1 MENEKVIRRSR
12 VGKVVA
18 ESTAKTVKIEIEG
31 MVQHPRYKKYI
42 KRHTRF
48 LVHDPEEQCKVG
60 DLVRVE
66 ECKPISKTKKW
77 IVREIVKSA
86 ASVANAAAVTAAA
99 N

>member
-1 MENEKVIRRSR
+1 MENEKTLRRSR

-18 ESTAKTVKIEIEG
+18 DSTEKTVKIEIEG

-60 DLVRVE
+60 DMVRIE
-66 ECKPISKTKKW
+66 ECRPISKTKKW
-77 IVREIVKSA
+77 IVREIVKAA
-86 ASVANAAAVTAAA
+86 ASIAN
-99 N
+99 

>member
-1 MENEKVIRRSR
+1 MENEKIIRRSR

-18 ESTAKTVKIEIEG
+18 ESTEKTVKVEIEG

-48 LVHDPEEQCKVG
+48 LVHDPEQQCKVG

-77 IVREIVKSA
+77 ILREIVKSA
-86 ASVANAAAVTAAA
+86 AVAATVAPVAN
-99 N
+99 